1 MIPQTPVKL
10 AQSPKT
16 ILDGAAL
23 DIRKTAPAFYFG
35 SGGVCNFPPLLD
47 EQESQYCGIWY
58 TAGSEPTPATPTI
71 LGSVTVYQ
79 ITNSEVVSRWVK
91 NEATRLAPGSVVVPY
106 DLGVPAY
113 LSTLQS
119 PPGVGTTFGVG
130 ITFGKGRF
138 IVLVNGT
145 SKTDV
150 ERVARA
156 VFGQISN

>member
-1 MIPQTPVKL
+1 MIPQIPVKL

-23 DIRKTAPAFYFG
+23 DIRKTSPALNLG
-35 SGGVCNFPPLLD
+35 SGVVCNVPPLLA
-47 EQESQYCGIWY
+47 EQESFYCGIWNV
-58 TAGSEPTPATPTI
+58 GSIPTPTSH
-71 LGSVTVYQ
+71 GSVMVFQ
-79 ITNSEVVSRWVK
+79 VISADVVSRWMK
-91 NEATRLAPGSVVVPY
+91 TEATLLAPGWVAVPY
-106 DLGVPAY
+106 DIGVPAY

-119 PPGVGTTFGVG
+119 PYGVG

-156 VFGQISN
+156 VLGQISD